1 MLHCLF
7 HVFFF
12 VPPGPRFL
20 FGLSF
25 PSVLTFKAGLL
36 AVVISF
42 SGSLLRVHYSTLT
55 FPHSVHTLRCD
66 ASDLEGDVGLVRASG
81 YWKIHRDADDM
92 AQILHGSQG

>member
-1 MLHCLF
+1 M
-7 HVFFF
+7 FFF
-12 VPPGPRFL
+12 VPPRPQISFWTSFS
-20 FGLSF
+20 FG
-25 PSVLTFKAGLL
+25 FKVGLL